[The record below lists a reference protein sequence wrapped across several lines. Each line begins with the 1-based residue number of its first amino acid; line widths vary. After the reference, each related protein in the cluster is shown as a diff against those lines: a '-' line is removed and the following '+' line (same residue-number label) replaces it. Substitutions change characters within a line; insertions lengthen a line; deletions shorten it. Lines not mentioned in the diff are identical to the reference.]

1 MPEKM
6 TNSPYSLR
14 SQSLIIKRFFF
25 VLFSVLFALSACNSS
40 DVKDAVDVAD
50 GVDRKQ
56 IDYGLLGVNAF
67 GNDTRFGTSQ
77 QQYQEVSN
85 TLQIKRVR
93 ILMNWND
100 GVQAS
105 PQSDLNLSFYDS
117 IVSSIPADVE
127 ILAVVTD
134 LPSWMSNP
142 ANWVNGNPRETFVRE
157 FFSRLVARYDRVSA
171 WQLWN
176 EPNMASNPD
185 NTTLDVQNSPAN
197 YVEMLAFGSNA
208 ISENAPGKLLIN
220 AATTSINQNFP
231 ETLDYNRGMRDAGAQ
246 SFISAW
252 AIHYYGKQYENVVR
266 SGGVA
271 DFLNGLGKPIWVTES
286 GAQGVNSQLAYGE
299 TTWPFLSD
307 KISGVDRIYIY
318 QFAEATPSA
327 STYGLRNLDAGAE
340 LSDLY
345 INLRD
350 R

>member
-1 MPEKM
+1 MPILAM
-6 TNSPYSLR
+6 L
-14 SQSLIIKRFFF
+14 LI
-25 VLFSVLFALSACNSS
+25 LSACNSS
-40 DVKDAVDVAD
+40 DVKDAIDVAD

-56 IDYGLLGVNAF
+56 IDYSRLGVNTF
-67 GNDTRFGTSQ
+67 GSDSRFGSP
-77 QQYQEVSN
+77 QEQFMEVAN
-85 TLQIKRVR
+85 TLNLKRVR
-93 ILMNWND
+93 ILLNWSD
-100 GVQAS
+100 GVQGS
-105 PQSDLNLSFYDS
+105 PQSELNLSYYDEL
-117 IVSSIPADVE
+117 ISSVPQGVE
-127 ILAVVTD
+127 ILAVATA
-134 LPSWMSNP
+134 LPSWMGNP
-142 ANWVNGNPRETFVRE
+142 ANWINGNPRETFVKQ
-157 FFSRLVARYDRVSA
+157 FFSKLVARYQRVSA

-185 NTTLDVQNSPAN
+185 NSTLGIQASPAN

-208 ISENAPGKLLIN
+208 VSENAPGKLLLN

-231 ETLDYNRGMRDAGAQ
+231 ETLDYNRGMREAGAQ
-246 SFISAW
+246 SFVSAW
-252 AIHYYGKQYENVVR
+252 AIHYYGKQYENVIR

-307 KISGVDRIYIY
+307 KINAVDRIYIY

-327 STYGLRNLDAGAE
+327 STYGLRNLDSDAQ